1 MSAADRRAPHK
12 VRTFAVLYPFR
23 YNGRRYEVGGT
34 FDTRRDMPRHRL
46 DKLWRDGC
54 IGMVDG
60 SSPVEEQLEELPVVE
75 EIIEE
80 PVVEDV
86 VIEESPY
93 GEDHLD

>member
-1 MSAADRRAPHK
+1 MSAADRRAPLK
-12 VRTFAVLYPFR
+12 VQAFAVLYPFR

-34 FDTRRDMPRHRL
+34 FDTRGDVPRHRL

-54 IGMVDG
+54 IGMADG
-60 SSPVEEQLEELPVVE
+60 SSPVEEQPEELPVVE

-80 PVVEDV
+80 VVEE
-86 VIEESPY
+86 IPY

>member
-1 MSAADRRAPHK
+1 MSVADRRAPLK

-34 FDTRRDMPRHRL
+34 FDTRGDVPRHRL

-54 IGMVDG
+54 IGMADG
-60 SSPVEEQLEELPVVE
+60 SSPVVEEQPEELPVVE
-75 EIIEE
+75 E
-80 PVVEDV
+80 
-86 VIEESPY
+86 VIEEVVVEEAAEETLY